1 MAFDTPINVNIYFK
15 SNTFASAK
23 TTNFL
28 FIMNAVINSTTMLIS
43 SLLQRFSEPETLKMA
58 KLGRELRA
66 KGIDVI
72 DLSLGEPDFD
82 TPQHIKDAAIK
93 AINDNWSHYTPVAG
107 FPDLREAVC
116 TKLKRDNSLDYK
128 PENIVVSTGAKQ
140 SLANVILALVDEDD
154 EVIIPTPYWV
164 TYSEL
169 VKIARGKVV
178 EIKTSGSDGFKITP
192 QQLEDAISDQ
202 TKVFL
207 FSSPC
212 NPSGAVYSK
221 EELEGLVT
229 VFRKYP
235 NITIISDEIYEYI
248 NFVGAH
254 ESIAQ
259 FADIKDRVVIVNGLS
274 KGFAMTG
281 WRLGYTASNVEIA
294 KACEKLQ
301 GQVTSG
307 TCSITQ
313 KAGVVALTTD
323 LKPTFEMTEEFTRR
337 RKRVLELVKEIPGIK
352 CSEPDGAFY
361 IFPDVSSYYGK
372 SDGQTTIHSSNDF
385 CMYLLN
391 TAHVSSVMG
400 DAFGDPDCVRFSF
413 ANSLPKIEEA
423 WKRIKEAL
431 AKLK

>member
-1 MAFDTPINVNIYFK
+1 MQ
-15 SNTFASAK
+15 
-23 TTNFL
+23 L
-28 FIMNAVINSTTMLIS
+28 S
-43 SLLQRFSEPETLKMA
+43 SLLQRFNEPETLKMA

-66 KGIDVI
+66 QGIDVI

-82 TPQHIKDAAIK
+82 TPEHIKQAAIQ
-93 AINDNWSHYTPVAG
+93 AVQDNWSHYTPVPG
-107 FPDLREAVC
+107 FLDLREAVC
-116 TKLKRDNSLDYK
+116 TKLKRDNNLDYK

-140 SLANVILALVDEDD
+140 SLANAILALVDEND

-169 VKIARGKVV
+169 VKIARGRVV
-178 EIKTSGSDGFKITP
+178 EIHTLPKDGFKITP
-192 QQLEDAISDQ
+192 AQLEAAI
-202 TKVFL
+202 TPHTNVFL

-221 EELEGLVT
+221 EELEGLVN

-248 NFVGAH
+248 NFKSGH

-259 FADIKDRVVIVNGLS
+259 FEDIKDRVIIVNGLS

-281 WRLGYTASNVEIA
+281 WRVGYIAAEASIA

-301 GQVTSG
+301 GQFTSG
-307 TCSITQ
+307 TCSIAQ
-313 KAGVVALTTD
+313 KAAVTALTTD
-323 LKPTFEMTEEFTRR
+323 LRPTQEMVDEFARR
-337 RKRVLELVKEIPGIK
+337 RKRVLELVREIPGIE

-361 IFPDVSSYYGK
+361 IFPDISSYYGK
-372 SDGQTTIHSSNDF
+372 SDGTTVIRSSGDF

-400 DAFGDPDCVRFSF
+400 EAFGDPNCVRFSF
-413 ANSLPKIEEA
+413 ANSMDKIEEA
-423 WKRIKEAL
+423 WKRIKTAL

>member
-1 MAFDTPINVNIYFK
+1 ME
-15 SNTFASAK
+15 
-23 TTNFL
+23 L
-28 FIMNAVINSTTMLIS
+28 S

-82 TPQHIKDAAIK
+82 TPAHIKEAAIK

-107 FPDLREAVC
+107 FADLREAVC
-116 TKLKRDNSLDYK
+116 TKLKRDNNLDYK

-140 SLANVILALVDEDD
+140 SLANTILALVDEND

-169 VKIARGKVV
+169 VKIARGRVV
-178 EIKTSGSDGFKITP
+178 EIKTAAKDGFKITP
-192 QQLEDAISDQ
+192 EQLEKPI
-202 TKVFL
+202 TPHTNVFL

-212 NPSGAVYSK
+212 NPSGAVYTK
-221 EELEGLVT
+221 AELEGLVN
-229 VFRKYP
+229 VFRKHP
-235 NITIISDEIYEYI
+235 NIHIISDEIYEYI
-248 NFVGAH
+248 NFGGKH

-259 FADIKDRVVIVNGLS
+259 FEDIKDRVIIVNGLS

-281 WRLGYTASNVEIA
+281 WRLGYIAASTEVA
-294 KACEKLQ
+294 KATEKLQ
-301 GQVTSG
+301 GQFTSG
-307 TCSITQ
+307 TCSIAQ
-313 KAGVVALTTD
+313 KAAVTALTTD
-323 LKPTFEMTEEFTRR
+323 LRPSMEMKDEFARR
-337 RKRVLELVKEIPGIK
+337 RQRVLELVKDIPGIE

-361 IFPDVSSYYGK
+361 IFPDVSAYYGK
-372 SDGQTTIHSSNDF
+372 SDGTTTIHTSGDF

-400 DAFGDPDCVRFSF
+400 EAFGDPDCVRFSF